1 MKQAFAMAL
10 RAQRRRAGFSQEK
23 LALEGLN
30 RGHLSELERGLHDPR
45 LSMLFRLADLLNMDF
60 MTLCREIDRH
70 YLRLTERETRK
81 TKH

>member
-1 MKQAFAMAL
+1 MKQAFAMTL

-45 LSMLFRLADLLNMDF
+45 LSMLFRLADLLSIDF
-60 MTLCREIDRH
+60 LSLCREIERH
-70 YLRLTERETRK
+70 YLRLSERDARK